1 VTSIVGERTAT
12 ALPQSMTLELDLVR
26 VKGRSEPTR
35 IYTLLD
41 VYHPAN
47 GSGERLRE
55 AHARFLSAYRGQ
67 KWNDAE
73 AGIREC
79 LSSGVAGL
87 ESYYAV
93 FSERIAGHRTTPL
106 AIDWDG
112 AHTAVEK

>member
-1 VTSIVGERTAT
+1 
-12 ALPQSMTLELDLVR
+12 MTLELDLVR

-47 GSGERLRE
+47 GAGERLRE
-55 AHARFLSAYRGQ
+55 AHTRFLSAYRGQ
-67 KWNDAE
+67 KWDDAE
-73 AGIREC
+73 AVIDEC
-79 LSSGVAGL
+79 LQSGVAGL

-93 FSERIAGHRTTPL
+93 FRERIAGHRVAPL

-112 AHTAVEK
+112 AHTALDK